1 MKTRLIAIL
10 MATGVLGAAPI
21 VINNTGLAAP
31 GAVDPNWTI
40 TSPAGSAFVTV
51 VDGFPIGP
59 WLANTAASSWVEP
72 AGGSVDTHG
81 GGTFTYQTTFSL
93 TGFVSGTAQLSFRAA
108 VDNDITEVRLNGN
121 VVGFT
126 SSGFGA
132 FSSLFAVT
140 NAAWFNAGANTLEF
154 DVFNA
159 QGGPPNPSGFRLEV
173 SGTADQVPSP
183 TPEPSAMLM
192 AAPAL
197 LALALRRRR

>member
-10 MATGVLGAAPI
+10 MAAGALGAAPI
-21 VINNTGLAAP
+21 LINNTGLAAP

-59 WLANTAASSWVEP
+59 WLANTAASSWVQP
-72 AGGSVDTHG
+72 SGGSVDEHAA
-81 GGTFTYQTTFSL
+81 GTYTYQTTFSL
-93 TGFVSGTAQLSFRAA
+93 AGLNAGTAQLNFRAA
-108 VDNDITEVRLNGN
+108 VDNDIAAVRLNGN

-126 SSGFGA
+126 YSGFGA

-140 NAAWFNAGANTLEF
+140 NAAWFNAGVNTLQF
-154 DVFNA
+154 DVVNA
-159 QGGPPNPSGFRLEV
+159 VGPPLNPTGFRVEI
-173 SGTADQVPSP
+173 SGTAAVTT
-183 TPEPSAMLM
+183 TPEPSTLLM